1 MVFCI
6 HIVARATKRLKIR
19 YYYTVVITLMLQLFF
34 LYSSLNETSLFLC
47 HYSAPV
53 VTDVN
58 SAEVIYDANSLRLTL
73 QFTVINGSGTPTL
86 NVSPPAAALGSVQ
99 NTSSSTFS
107 ADITL
112 LYNANYTLTI
122 TDINCAGQERQHI
135 NFLRGTLD

>member
-6 HIVARATKRLKIR
+6 HIEARATKRVNDQICSNNS
-19 YYYTVVITLMLQLFF
+19 YVTIVFP
-34 LYSSLNETSLFLC
+34 LYSSVTETSLLLC

-58 SAEVIYDANSLRLTL
+58 SAEVIYDANSLRQTL
-73 QFTVINGSGTPTL
+73 QFTIINGSGTPTV
-86 NVSPPAAALGSVQ
+86 NVSPPAASLGSLQ

-112 LYNANYTLTI
+112 LYNINYTLTI
-122 TDINCAGQERQHI
+122 TASNCAGQGMHHI
-135 NFLRGTLD
+135 NFLRGTFD